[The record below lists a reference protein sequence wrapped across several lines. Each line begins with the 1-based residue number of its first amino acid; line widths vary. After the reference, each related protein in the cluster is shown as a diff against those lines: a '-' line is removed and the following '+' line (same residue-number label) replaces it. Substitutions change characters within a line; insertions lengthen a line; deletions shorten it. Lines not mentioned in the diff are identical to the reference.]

1 MGDDMTLQA
10 TVYRILI
17 TSANDVIAE
26 QKTIQEIISWWNATY
41 SSKLKAL
48 LLPFMWEA
56 HLVQELRVS
65 PKVRSNIPIA
75 KDCDILIGAFWT
87 RIGIDTGFA
96 ESGTIEV
103 IKEFRKAGK
112 PVILYFSSV
121 PVVPS
126 SIDLKQYETL
136 MNFMNDCLKQGLVER
151 YDSTLDFREKLSKKI
166 ASKMLE
172 IHKIPEDQT
181 SRIQGETTKKESNN
195 SISEQFFDLIERY
208 HLDWTNEKN
217 IEPVSLDDGRE
228 ILKGL
233 ERDML
238 NFRVPIAKIFSKE
251 TIENIDQIILK
262 IKKLQKHRLYFDGT
276 SYKDFWRLGDE
287 IFASIDS
294 IAGKVRKQIHRHT

>member
-1 MGDDMTLQA
+1 MTLQA

-17 TSANDVIAE
+17 TTANDVIAE
-26 QKTIQEIISWWNATY
+26 QKTIQEIIASWNASY
-41 SSKLKAL
+41 FPRMKAL

-56 HLVQELRVS
+56 HLVQELSVS
-65 PKVRSNIPIA
+65 PEVRSNMQLA

-112 PVILYFSSV
+112 PVMLYFSSI

-126 SIDLKQYETL
+126 SIDLKQYEIL
-136 MNFMNDCLKQGLVER
+136 MNFMNSCLKQGLVER
-151 YDSTLDFREKLSKKI
+151 YDSILDFREKLSKKI
-166 ASKMLE
+166 ASKILE
-172 IHKIPEDQT
+172 IHKIPEDKI
-181 SRIQGETTKKESNN
+181 SRIQGETTKKEPNN

-208 HLDWTNEKN
+208 HRDWTNEKK

-233 ERDML
+233 EREML
-238 NFRVPIAKIFSKE
+238 NFRAPIAKIYNKE

-262 IKKLQKHRLYFDGT
+262 TKKLQNHRLYLDGT
-276 SYKDFWRLGDE
+276 SYKDFWKLGDE
-287 IFASIDS
+287 IFASLDS
-294 IAGKVRKQIHRHT
+294 IAGKVRKHIHKHT